1 MFRLKDLAFEVYR
14 RELDEFSAAQGEAS
28 AAAANK
34 DMVMCASSPR
44 RRSGRI

>member
-14 RELDEFSAAQGEAS
+14 REREELSAAQGEARG
-28 AAAANK
+28 AAANE